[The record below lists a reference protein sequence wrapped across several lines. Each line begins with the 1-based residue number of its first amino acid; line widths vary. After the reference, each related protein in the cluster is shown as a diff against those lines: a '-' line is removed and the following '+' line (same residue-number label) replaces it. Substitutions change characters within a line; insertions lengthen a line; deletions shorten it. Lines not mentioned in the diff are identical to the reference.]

1 MADILLEIGIC
12 LTVAVIL
19 MIVHELAKSICYLL
33 LQKKQKE
40 HRQYLH
46 SIWAVWRYLDP
57 VGLLLSV
64 VCYVPVSKP
73 YLFRIRDRKTNRILG
88 AAGFLILS
96 LLFVSSV
103 LILRGVYGGA
113 AGLSSGGSGLFE
125 KVTALFFQYMAILSL
140 DMFVANLIPVS
151 TFDMGLLIAGIS
163 GEKYLGI
170 IKADAVI
177 KMVFVLALLLDIIH
191 YGCIRLL
198 QFIL

>member
-1 MADILLEIGIC
+1 MVEILLEIGIC
-12 LTVAVIL
+12 LAVAVIL
-19 MIVHELAKSICYLL
+19 MIVHELAKSVCYRLL
-33 LQKKQKE
+33 RKKQKE
-40 HRQYLH
+40 QRQFLH

-73 YLFRIRDRKTNRILG
+73 YMFRIRDRKMNRILG
-88 AAGFLILS
+88 TAGLLTLILI
-96 LLFVSSV
+96 FVSSV

-125 KVTALFFQYMAILSL
+125 KVTALFWQYVAILSL
-140 DMFVANLIPVS
+140 NMLVANLFPIS

-170 IKADAVI
+170 IKSDAVI
-177 KMVFVLALLLDIIH
+177 KMIFVFTLLLDVIH